1 MKDRPVRFGP
11 AEGAW
16 WMPTCQKVAEQATE
30 YLEKAMPRRERLAVW
45 AHLRLCPNCRAFV
58 RQLLGTVALARRA
71 AAVATPP
78 AQDEDRLVALMK
90 AARRPEAG

>member
-1 MKDRPVRFGP
+1 MEDRPVRFGP
-11 AEGAW
+11 AKGAW

-45 AHLRLCPNCRAFV
+45 AHLRICPNCRAFF
-58 RQLLGTVALARRA
+58 RQLLGTVTLARRA

-78 AQDEDRLVALMK
+78 AHDEDRLVALMK